1 MRLNGSPELALL
13 VADPQRATELCC
25 DQIPALLGA
34 LEQVRA
40 ALWIQM
46 VRAAE
51 PVEREAAS
59 AAGHELLTVPDAAA
73 ELRFTRGY
81 VYEAVRRGELPA
93 VRKGKYIRLR
103 REDLEAWLRGQG
115 ATSLDGNERLPH
127 IAFPRHRNRETDP
140 ESERARR
147 VRFDQA
153 NSRSRAMT
161 HEPRGRSTVETPGSM

>member
-1 MRLNGSPELALL
+1 MAIRIPWCRSGGASTRSRRRWSRRSRGTVPKTLLRPPDARRSLPRQWPRIRQRIPRQGRHPRTPTTRLAPHRSMRPNGSPELALL
-13 VADPQRATELCC
+13 VADPQRATELCR
-25 DQIPALLGA
+25 DEIPALLGA

-40 ALWIQM
+40 ALWIRM

-93 VRKGKYIRLR
+93 V
-103 REDLEAWLRGQG
+103 
-115 ATSLDGNERLPH
+115 
-127 IAFPRHRNRETDP
+127 
-140 ESERARR
+140 
-147 VRFDQA
+147 
-153 NSRSRAMT
+153 
-161 HEPRGRSTVETPGSM
+161 